1 MQFVKR
7 TVPMPDSPLTLRAH
21 GAMPPAGTPW
31 ELVCRDGWEWQRS
44 GPGQVVVRVAALTD
58 DQAQVV
64 QEWIERI
71 KDPGVWWA
79 VSRELHSPG
88 GSPEVSSTLAAYPW
102 LEQVFPVLLEA
113 STEGAPPPPPGPSG
127 A

>member
-7 TVPMPDSPLTLRAH
+7 TVPMPDAPLMLRALAPNGTA
-21 GAMPPAGTPW
+21 GAPW
-31 ELVCRDGWEWQRS
+31 ELICRDGWEWQRP
-44 GPGQVVVRVAALTD
+44 GPGQVVVRVAALSD

-71 KDPGVWWA
+71 KDPGMWWA

-113 STEGAPPPPPGPSG
+113 STEGAPPPPPSTPGG
-127 A
+127 